1 MGLTIKDLVNQAHD
15 TAKDKGWHGGD
26 GHKGPTFGESIALAH
41 SELSEALEAYRDHGL
56 FDATGEP
63 KEGQAL
69 AKPEGVAAE
78 LADVLIRVADTCG
91 QYGIDLEAALLEKL
105 AFNRTRPHRHGGK
118 RL

>member
-15 TAKDKGWHGGD
+15 TAKEKCWHGPD
-26 GHKGPTFGESIALAH
+26 GRGGPTFGESVALAH

-56 FDATGEP
+56 ADATGDP

-78 LADVLIRVADTCG
+78 LADVLIRIGDTCG
-91 QYGIDLEAALLEKL
+91 QYGIDLEAALMEKL
-105 AFNRTRPHRHGGK
+105 AYNRTRSHRHGGK